1 MNKMNKLMK
10 NVALLLALLAVTTAE
25 AAVPSRLSYRGML
38 KFSKNAIPGG
48 CTLPLTFRVYDVR
61 PDAATN
67 VVWARTF
74 SVVLETNG
82 TFYTELNDFEGINR
96 LPGAPSLADAIAGCD
111 GEVEIGHQPEGM
123 QERRPRQRFGTYVRA
138 TRAARA
144 GAADFAYTPGTL
156 TAPGVIAEEVH
167 AGGVTVPEGGHAVLP
182 SGCRFSP
189 QRERVVGGSSGTALA
204 LKGVNLMRPTLPLD
218 RGCYVNDGDNELD
231 FAASDMLLTYE
242 NEQGAYNVI
251 LPAGGRVTWG
261 GGGAAPV
268 ATNVQTVAVGAFGE
282 IKKN

>member
-1 MNKMNKLMK
+1 MKRTILMMS
-10 NVALLLALLAVTTAE
+10 VILLAAGVLM

-38 KFSKNAIPGG
+38 KFSQNAIPGG
-48 CTLPLTFRVYDVR
+48 CSLPLTFRIYDGR
-61 PDAATN
+61 QDAATN

-82 TFYTELNDFEGINR
+82 TFYTELNDIEGVNR
-96 LPGAPSLADAIAGCD
+96 LPSAPSLADAIAGCD
-111 GEVEIGHQPEGM
+111 GQVEIGLQPEGM
-123 QERRPRQRFGTYVRA
+123 QELRPRQRFGTYVRA

-144 GAADFAYTPGTL
+144 GSADFAYTPGTL

-167 AGGVTVPEGGHAVLP
+167 TGGVSVPEGGHAMVP
-182 SGCRFSP
+182 AGCRFSP
-189 QRERVVGGSSGTALA
+189 QAERVVGGSAGTALA

-218 RGCYVNDGDNELD
+218 QGCYVNAKTNPLD

-251 LPAGGRVTWG
+251 VPAGGCVIWG
-261 GGGAAPV
+261 GGNADIV
-268 ATNVQTVAVGAFGE
+268 TNVQTVAVGAFGE